1 MVFNLRKPS
10 VKGRTAEEQIKE
22 IEVYLGYVAKELT
35 RHINDI
41 NAKINDVNI
50 KINDKE
56 D

>member
-10 VKGRTAEEQIKE
+10 IKGRTTEEQIKE
-22 IEVYLGYVAKELT
+22 LEVYLGYVVKELT
-35 RHINDI
+35 RSINDI
-41 NAKINDVNI
+41 NTTLKEIKI